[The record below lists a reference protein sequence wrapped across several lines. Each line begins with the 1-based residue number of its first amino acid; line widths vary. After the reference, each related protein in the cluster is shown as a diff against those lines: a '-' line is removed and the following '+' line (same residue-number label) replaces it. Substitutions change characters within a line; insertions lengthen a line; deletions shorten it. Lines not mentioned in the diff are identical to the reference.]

1 MNYNTF
7 KNKYLDENRG
17 CGANFCAKFNT
28 FDYLNESKNEE
39 DKLKVNTDTN
49 VDYLADYFQKL
60 YLNSLINDRLF
71 AKQSSW
77 DQVTFDYFELNA
89 FKSHFKPFFKTAKQY
104 RKTKHILSDS
114 FTFKAKDMYGYYHTF
129 YFCVDK
135 KEFDKNGNDYLED
148 LQLYLIQ
155 EIDSQIEKIE
165 KEKEKEKEEIE
176 RLKLKFNLEGEL
188 RKA

>member
-7 KNKYLDENRG
+7 KNKYLDENSG
-17 CGANFCAKFNT
+17 CGANFCAKYNT
-28 FDYLNESKNEE
+28 FDYLNERKNEE

-71 AKQSSW
+71 AKQSGW
-77 DQVTFDYFELNA
+77 DLIIFDYFELNA
-89 FKSHFKPFFKTAKQY
+89 FKSHFKEYFKTIKQY
-104 RKTKHILSDS
+104 RKTKHILSDT
-114 FTFKAKDMYGYYHTF
+114 FTFRAKDMMGYLHTY

-148 LQLYLIQ
+148 LQLFLSE
-155 EIDSQIEKIE
+155 EIEKQIEKIE
-165 KEKEKEKEEIE
+165 KEKEKEKEELE
-176 RLKLKFNLEGEL
+176 QLKIKHGM
-188 RKA
+188 A